1 MAEKI
6 LIIGGTGFLGF
17 HIAKYLI
24 KKRYNVT
31 SVSLHKPVKHRKLT
45 KVQYLICDIS
55 NKKIIKKKIKKT
67 YTYVIN
73 CGGYVNHVDTLQ
85 NYKTHYVGVKNL
97 YNVFKDRNIKNF
109 IQIGSSLE
117 YGQGIQPNSEE
128 DYCVPKMSY
137 GKFKLKATKYLLE
150 KNIRHKFPS
159 VILRFYQL
167 YGPYQD
173 KNRFIP
179 FVISSCMKGDS
190 FPCSH
195 GKQKRDF
202 LYISDAVDGVYK
214 AMKSNI
220 SKGKIINLGY
230 GKPVMLR
237 TVIEKIKFKIK
248 QGKPDYGKIK
258 MRKEE
263 QLINYPNISVAK
275 NQLKWKSKISIL
287 EGLDKTIQYFKKNN
301 KLNNYD

>member
-1 MAEKI
+1 MG
-6 LIIGGTGFLGF
+6 LIEIPTKENAPVVFTQPTDVRFSYASSKFLSEF
-17 HIAKYLI
+17 LFTQFSKKYQI
-24 KKRYNVT
+24 PTAIIRY
-31 SVSLHKPVKHRKLT
+31 H
-45 KVQYLICDIS
+45 
-55 NKKIIKKKIKKT
+55 
-67 YTYVIN
+67 
-73 CGGYVNHVDTLQ
+73 
-85 NYKTHYVGVKNL
+85 
-97 YNVFKDRNIKNF
+97 NI
-109 IQIGSSLE
+109 
-117 YGQGIQPNSEE
+117 
-128 DYCVPKMSY
+128 
-137 GKFKLKATKYLLE
+137 
-150 KNIRHKFPS
+150 
-159 VILRFYQL
+159 
-167 YGPYQD
+167 YGP
-173 KNRFIP
+173 RMGMRHVIP
-179 FVISSCMKGDS
+179 ELITRLNNGESPLKVYGANESRAFC
-190 FPCSH
+190 
-195 GKQKRDF
+195 
-202 LYISDAVDGVYK
+202 YISDAVDGVYK